1 MGPSVNRAFLIGYA
15 GADPDVRTIASGR
28 RVASL
33 SVATTRRWTVPGGA
47 REKTEWHR
55 VVLWD
60 DLAERAGREVRRG
73 DRLFIAGRLEYRSW
87 KDRSGRLRHAT
98 EISADELIP
107 LTDDPA
113 GEWPERAAGGATGEG
128 A

>member
-15 GADPDVRTIASGR
+15 GADPDVRTVASGR

-33 SVATTRRWTVPGGA
+33 SLATTRRWMAAGDL

-60 DLAERAGREVRRG
+60 DLAERAGRDVQRG
-73 DRLFIAGRLEYRSW
+73 DRVFVAGRLEYRSW

-98 EISADELIP
+98 EIAADELIP
-107 LTDDPA
+107 LTADSA
-113 GEWPERAAGGATGEG
+113 EG
-128 A
+128 